1 MKGEMKLM
9 VGTALLGMS
18 MSANAAIIDLFTTD
32 QAELSDGTVGG
43 GGVSSSVSS
52 GLGDILTGVGDA
64 AGERDLFVELL
75 DNDGVPTREAT
86 IGVAG
91 GVLDFSVDSLAAGTG
106 TVQWDGLD
114 GSIALDPDGLGGVD
128 LTAGGTLSGFGVT
141 TLFSDAG
148 YEFLVG
154 AYTDATH
161 WTEISFSASAV
172 NSATTSFIPFS
183 GFTNPFL
190 CGAVNPAP
198 GVNSIT
204 CSDAV
209 GAPGGTQVVDFTNL
223 GALEFVIDPN
233 GGSTSIDLT
242 LDQIT
247 TIPEPSVLGL
257 MGAGLLAGGLVAR
270 RNKKNKAASA

>member
-1 MKGEMKLM
+1 MKGEIKLLA
-9 VGTALLGMS
+9 GTALLGMSMS

-32 QAELSDGTVGG
+32 QAELVDGTVN
-43 GGVSSSVSS
+43 GVGLSSSVVSA
-52 GLGDILTGVGDA
+52 GGDILGT
-64 AGERDLFVELL
+64 ERDLFVELL
-75 DNDGVPTREAT
+75 SNGGVATREAS
-86 IGVAG
+86 IGVGG
-91 GVLDFSVDSLAAGTG
+91 GVLDFSVDTLATGTG
-106 TVQWDGLD
+106 TVQWDGVD
-114 GSIALDPDGLGGVD
+114 GSSTLDPTGLGGVD
-128 LTAGGTLSGFGVT
+128 LTAGGTLFGFSVT

-154 AYTDATH
+154 AYTDANN

-172 NSATTSFIPFS
+172 VAPSTSFIPFS
-183 GFTNPFL
+183 GFINPAL

-204 CSDAV
+204 C
-209 GAPGGTQVVDFTNL
+209 APGNNVVDFTNL

-247 TIPEPSVLGL
+247 TVPEPSVLGL